1 MRLFKSIV
9 AVLIGAV
16 AGFLLHYLSACAGST

>member
-1 MRLFKSIV
+1 MSIV
-9 AVLIGAV
+9 KQAVAIVIGAV